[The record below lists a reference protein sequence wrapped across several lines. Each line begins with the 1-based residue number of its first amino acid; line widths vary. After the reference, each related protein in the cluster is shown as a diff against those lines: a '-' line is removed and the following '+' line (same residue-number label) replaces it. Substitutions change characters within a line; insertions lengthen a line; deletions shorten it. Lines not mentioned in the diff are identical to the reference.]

1 MNEKVKKPDLSKL
14 ENDSSMTNDEAL
26 IGILVYTNDYTH
38 LKRPLDFNKFYQQM
52 STSNSGAQN
61 N

>member
-26 IGILVYTNDYTH
+26 IGILVYTNDNTH
-38 LKRPLDFNKFYQQM
+38 LKRPLDFKNFISK
-52 STSNSGAQN
+52 
-61 N
+61 

>member
-14 ENDSSMTNDEAL
+14 ENDSLMTNDEAL

-38 LKRPLDFNKFYQQM
+38 LKRPLDFKNFISK
-52 STSNSGAQN
+52 
-61 N
+61 